1 MKIEV
6 WQLRSRDWSAG
17 PSVKGDKARLWP
29 RRQAKGGREPSAQ
42 SLLTGPWLSHDQE
55 GPALGLAQV
64 VLGPNPGSPQAS
76 WAHPSLKFGFLICN
90 APLPQ
95 AVPRLT
101 G

>member
-17 PSVKGDKARLWP
+17 PSVKGEEARLWP
-29 RRQAKGGREPSAQ
+29 RRQAEGGREPSAQ
-42 SLLTGPWLSHDQE
+42 SLPAGPWLSHDQE
-55 GPALGLAQV
+55 GPALGLGQA

-76 WAHPSLKFGFLICN
+76 WARPSLKLGFLICN

-95 AVPRLT
+95 AVPRLR